1 VTPRRAAAVPPASRR
16 FAARAAPALALALAG
31 ALAAPA
37 AHAQSGAY
45 PARPVRLIVAYA
57 AGGVG
62 DLVGRLVAKVLVREF
77 GQPVVVENL
86 VGAGGTIGT
95 QACANAEPDG
105 YTLCMGSPSSV
116 VVAPMVVQGVR
127 YDAHA
132 FAPVSLIA
140 SLPNM
145 IVASPKLGVKN
156 VDEWL
161 RWTRANPGAAW
172 GTSGIG
178 TTNHLTAIYL
188 NRQYGTKIEH
198 VPYKGGVLAI
208 QDVLAGHIPMAMDQ
222 LSTTLPHIRAGTLVP
237 IAVSGSTRLTIL
249 PDVPTLA
256 ETLLPKYR
264 NDSYQGVFTQ
274 ARVPPAI
281 VERIGAALQKA
292 VASDESLRAQLVELG
307 GVPIGNSPAQF
318 RQIVEESAPLLREL
332 VVASGIAPK

>member
-1 VTPRRAAAVPPASRR
+1 VSRRTVTAFAAAVALGAGLAS
-16 FAARAAPALALALAG
+16 PG
-31 ALAAPA
+31 
-37 AHAQSGAY
+37 AHAQSAGAGAY
-45 PARPVRLIVAYA
+45 PARPIRLIVAYA

-62 DLVGRLVAKVLVREF
+62 DLVGRLVAKVLAKEF
-77 GQPVVVENL
+77 GQPVVVENH

-105 YTLCMGSPSSV
+105 YTLCMGSPSSI
-116 VVAPMVVQGVR
+116 VVAPMVVQGAR

-145 IVASPKLGVKN
+145 LVASPKLGVRS
-156 VDEWL
+156 VDDWL

-172 GTSGIG
+172 GTSGVG

-188 NRQYGTKIEH
+188 NRQFGTKIEH

-237 IAVSGSTRLTIL
+237 IAVSGSARLAIL

-264 NDSYQGVFTQ
+264 NDSYQGVFAP
-274 ARVPPAI
+274 ARVPAAI
-281 VERIGAALQKA
+281 VERLGAALQKA

-318 RQIVEESAPLLREL
+318 RQIVEESTPLLREL
-332 VVASGIAPK
+332 VVASGIVPK